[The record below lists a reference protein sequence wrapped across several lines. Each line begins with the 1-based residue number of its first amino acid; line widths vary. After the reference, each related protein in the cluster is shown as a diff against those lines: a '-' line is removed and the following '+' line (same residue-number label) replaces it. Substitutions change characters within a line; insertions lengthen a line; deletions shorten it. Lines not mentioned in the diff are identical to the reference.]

1 MDQPPEDP
9 GIFVTL
15 FRNVICKMFSNSSV
29 QTDLNESK
37 KKDEKN
43 AKKRL
48 QRLGEPN
55 RGSNLRQQS
64 NLSFFKPKASPRS
77 KTHKPNSS
85 SCGQMASN
93 HLLASSSQQRN
104 EQDDFPPADVE
115 AAGHPAAAPLEGLDS
130 FQNVT
135 NQTETTVDVDEM
147 SKCGN
152 QLPYLMH
159 FIFYY
164 YLFQGQK

>member
-1 MDQPPEDP
+1 M
-9 GIFVTL
+9 
-15 FRNVICKMFSNSSV
+15 
-29 QTDLNESK
+29 
-37 KKDEKN
+37 
-43 AKKRL
+43 

-64 NLSFFKPKASPRS
+64 NLSFLKPKASPRS

-85 SCGQMASN
+85 SCRQMASN
-93 HLLASSSQQRN
+93 HLLASSSQQQT

-115 AAGHPAAAPLEGLDS
+115 AAGHPAAATLEDLDS

-135 NQTETTVDVDEM
+135 NPTETTVDVDEM

-159 FIFYY
+159 VIFYY

>member
-55 RGSNLRQQS
+55 REVQTSDSNQI
-64 NLSFFKPKASPRS
+64 F
-77 KTHKPNSS
+77 
-85 SCGQMASN
+85 
-93 HLLASSSQQRN
+93 
-104 EQDDFPPADVE
+104 
-115 AAGHPAAAPLEGLDS
+115 
-130 FQNVT
+130 
-135 NQTETTVDVDEM
+135 
-147 SKCGN
+147 
-152 QLPYLMH
+152 H
-159 FIFYY
+159 F
-164 YLFQGQK
+164 